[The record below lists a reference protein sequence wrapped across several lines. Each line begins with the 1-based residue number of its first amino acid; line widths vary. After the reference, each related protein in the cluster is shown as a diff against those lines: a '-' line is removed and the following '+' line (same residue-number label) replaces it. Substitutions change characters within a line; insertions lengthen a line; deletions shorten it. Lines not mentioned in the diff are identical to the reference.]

1 MSDGGPWDNPGDIA
15 GEGSAFI
22 VRARLDPAPFQGQP
36 RVLIRLESV
45 NNGTVQHFTDID
57 VALTRLRELL
67 FGVVRA
73 GGA

>member
-1 MSDGGPWDNPGDIA
+1 MSDGGPWDKPGEIA

-36 RVLIRLESV
+36 RVLIRLESLDDR
-45 NNGTVQHFTDID
+45 TVQHFTDID

>member
-1 MSDGGPWDNPGDIA
+1 VSDGGPWDVQ

-22 VRARLDPAPFQGQP
+22 LRARLDPAPFQGKP
-36 RVLIRLESV
+36 RLTIRLESV
-45 NNGTVQHFTDID
+45 DSRTVQHFTDID
-57 VALTRLRELL
+57 AALSRLRELL

>member
-1 MSDGGPWDNPGDIA
+1 MPDGPWDIP

-22 VRARLDPAPFQGQP
+22 VRARLDPAPFQGEP

-45 NNGTVQHFTDID
+45 DNRTVQHFTDID
-57 VALTRLRELL
+57 SALASLRALL

>member
-1 MSDGGPWDNPGDIA
+1 LSGGPWDLP

-22 VRARLDPAPFQGQP
+22 VRARLDPAPFQGEP

-45 NNGTVQHFTDID
+45 ESHTVQHFTDID
-57 VALTRLRELL
+57 SALTALRALL

-73 GGA
+73 GDA

>member
-1 MSDGGPWDNPGDIA
+1 LSGGPWDLP

-22 VRARLDPAPFQGQP
+22 VRARLDPAPFQGEP

-45 NNGTVQHFTDID
+45 ESSTVQHFTDID
-57 VALTRLRELL
+57 SALAALRAML